1 MIISTS
7 SHNVQLTGKI
17 CAYVETTLR
26 VELGRVAGEIGS
38 VDVQLDGV
46 RRKRGRQNFLAAI
59 RIDLR
64 NGQSLSAEAR
74 DDDLYMAVR
83 RAAQHSAQVI
93 GLQLRQSAPVSRQW
107 LPQQYQGF
115 SRYTAPNV

>member
-26 VELGRVAGEIGS
+26 VELGRVASEVES
-38 VDVQLDGV
+38 VDVQLEAV
-46 RRKRGRQNFLAAI
+46 RKNKGRKNFLAVI

-64 NGQSLSAEAR
+64 NGQSLIAEAR
-74 DDDLYMAVR
+74 DDDVHVAVR
-83 RAAQHSAQVI
+83 HAALHSAQII
-93 GLQLRQSAPVSRQW
+93 GLKLRQSAPIKRQW
-107 LPQQYQGF
+107 LPREYHGF